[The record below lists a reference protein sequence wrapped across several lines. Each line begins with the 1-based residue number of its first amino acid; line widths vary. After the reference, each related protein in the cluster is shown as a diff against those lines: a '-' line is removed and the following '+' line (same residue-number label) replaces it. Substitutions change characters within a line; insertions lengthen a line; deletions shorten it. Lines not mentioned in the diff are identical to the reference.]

1 MYKIGLVT
9 LALILCTTYF
19 VISSKA
25 PNQSEISKGL
35 ALEEAKEASSTW
47 FDFQKVQNFTLTS
60 YRYFQSKFI
69 LLYEGEYQLAWNETV
84 EDFISL
90 KDSIEKFIRNI
101 DWFKLAQSVREFLA
115 LKELND
121 FEYRLCR
128 EFCLILAGNTVLV
141 LIAWKI
147 YGPRISA
154 KFGPSKGSRKTVEEI
169 RMSISE
175 FHLPKE
181 HDFKFK

>member
-115 LKELND
+115 LKGD
-121 FEYRLCR
+121 F
-128 EFCLILAGNTVLV
+128 FFKK
-141 LIAWKI
+141 KI
-147 YGPRISA
+147 I
-154 KFGPSKGSRKTVEEI
+154 
-169 RMSISE
+169 
-175 FHLPKE
+175 
-181 HDFKFK
+181 